1 MSQEPTTPTTEFL
14 EAVTTTIMV
23 LTIQQETVITTTIRP
38 IAIATMVLG
47 PHSNIIPDGYF
58 YGSSP
63 VKY

>member
-1 MSQEPTTPTTEFL
+1 MSQEPTTSTTEFI
-14 EAVTTTIMV
+14 EAVTTTTMV
-23 LTIQQETVITTTIRP
+23 PTIQQAIVTTTIRP
-38 IAIATMVLG
+38 IVIATMVLG

>member
-1 MSQEPTTPTTEFL
+1 MSREPTTPTIEFYV
-14 EAVTTTIMV
+14 AVIITIQV
-23 LTIQQETVITTTIRP
+23 LTIQRETVIPTTIRP